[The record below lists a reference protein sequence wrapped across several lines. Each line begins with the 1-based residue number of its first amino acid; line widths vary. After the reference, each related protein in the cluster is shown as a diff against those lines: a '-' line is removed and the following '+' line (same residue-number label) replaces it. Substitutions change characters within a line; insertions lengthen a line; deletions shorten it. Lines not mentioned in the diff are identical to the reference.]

1 MVPPKDWGVAA
12 LTEFADPRMTVLE
25 KGVGALLL
33 PTTSSKPE
41 GVDTKFRPTVC
52 GSRRILLVSIRPPAS
67 VTVSLISRC
76 DGYSWS
82 GAEKDPVMTPEKL

>member
-12 LTEFADPRMTVLE
+12 LTEFADPRMTVLV

-41 GVDTKFRPTVC
+41 GVDAKFKVDRL
-52 GSRRILLVSIRPPAS
+52 RIQEDTLGIL
-67 VTVSLISRC
+67 
-76 DGYSWS
+76 
-82 GAEKDPVMTPEKL
+82 